1 MGILRGNQHM
11 WAWFQ
16 CRTSPKDICDVTIWP
31 IHRVLLFI
39 ELCGAN
45 RPCIWPTSVLQ
56 KWACPMTKQ
65 FPVCWTSLARSDP
78 SSLRVINIFGPYCL
92 AAVLGATSRG
102 SFRSEPECNIF
113 PTGLYY
119 LCFRLRAKHEL
130 TLLCLKS
137 FKHGLI

>member
-1 MGILRGNQHM
+1 MGHSTFKVETVAICIMGILRENQHM

-78 SSLRVINIFGPYCL
+78 SSLRVINIFGADQWCDVKS
-92 AAVLGATSRG
+92 A
-102 SFRSEPECNIF
+102 E
-113 PTGLYY
+113 
-119 LCFRLRAKHEL
+119 RAL
-130 TLLCLKS
+130 N
-137 FKHGLI
+137 

>member
-1 MGILRGNQHM
+1 M

-78 SSLRVINIFGPYCL
+78 SSLRVINIFDHDHAFFVPTELDIQWALVPLFFGPDD
-92 AAVLGATSRG
+92 V
-102 SFRSEPECNIF
+102 
-113 PTGLYY
+113 
-119 LCFRLRAKHEL
+119 KHDV
-130 TLLCLKS
+130 
-137 FKHGLI
+137 

>member
-11 WAWFQ
+11 WAWFR
-16 CRTSPKDICDVTIWP
+16 CRTSPKDICDVAIWP

-65 FPVCWTSLARSDP
+65 FPVYWTSLARVTHLPFGLLIGEVSMSREFARSFDYRSPLAP
-78 SSLRVINIFGPYCL
+78 SHS
-92 AAVLGATSRG
+92 VLCCQCRKLVHQMIV
-102 SFRSEPECNIF
+102 CM
-113 PTGLYY
+113 L
-119 LCFRLRAKHEL
+119 
-130 TLLCLKS
+130 
-137 FKHGLI
+137 

>member
-1 MGILRGNQHM
+1 M

-16 CRTSPKDICDVTIWP
+16 CRTSPKDNCDVTIWP

-78 SSLRVINIFGPYCL
+78 SSLRVINIFAETYTAKGGIGCGIGVYASQSML
-92 AAVLGATSRG
+92 STV
-102 SFRSEPECNIF
+102 NI
-113 PTGLYY
+113 
-119 LCFRLRAKHEL
+119 
-130 TLLCLKS
+130 LL
-137 FKHGLI
+137 HP